1 MKIEQPY
8 QLYREVGIN
17 IVRLCKER
25 RITQAELAF
34 RCDIEGPNINRIIH
48 GGTDLT
54 LKGLWKISKSLGVEI
69 VDLFKGIEN

>member
-8 QLYREVGIN
+8 QLYREVGMN

-34 RCDIEGPNINRIIH
+34 RCDMEGPNINRIIH
-48 GGTDLT
+48 GGTNLT
-54 LKGLWKISKSLGVEI
+54 LKGL
-69 VDLFKGIEN
+69 